1 MLFNDTAW
9 RDLATVAA
17 LVPFSTNPFFS
28 FFFFYITQKKWKERR
43 ECLTVGSVFDR
54 NVVDLQV
61 AELSFAFGD
70 QIPSGASQR
79 I

>member
-1 MLFNDTAW
+1 M
-9 RDLATVAA
+9 
-17 LVPFSTNPFFS
+17 
-28 FFFFYITQKKWKERR
+28 I
-43 ECLTVGSVFDR
+43 VGSIFDR

-61 AELSFAFGD
+61 AEFSFAFGD

>member
-1 MLFNDTAW
+1 M
-9 RDLATVAA
+9 
-17 LVPFSTNPFFS
+17 
-28 FFFFYITQKKWKERR
+28 
-43 ECLTVGSVFDR
+43 TVGSVFDR

-61 AELSFAFGD
+61 AEFSFAFGD

>member
-9 RDLATVAA
+9 RGLAAVPATV
-17 LVPFSTNPFFS
+17 PFPINPFFL
-28 FFFFYITQKKWKERR
+28 YIRQKKWKERR

-54 NVVDLQV
+54 KVVDLQV
-61 AELSFAFGD
+61 VELSFAFGD

>member
-9 RDLATVAA
+9 RGLATVPAT
-17 LVPFSTNPFFS
+17 VPFPINPLFVHL
-28 FFFFYITQKKWKERR
+28 TEEVEGEER
-43 ECLTVGSVFDR
+43 ECLTVGSIFDM

-61 AELSFAFGD
+61 SELSFAFGD